1 MFELKKK
8 KCKLVFQNA
17 FVFSIWKNHLREI
30 IYFMLCVL
38 KWEAENTDLLRSWGL
53 ERVGTEE
60 EETIPS
66 KKNSEE
72 FCCIPKH
79 RNYSCRYPQK
89 DAFQGIDKVN
99 LGLFFFFFLRGG
111 GCLSEVYLNGSIVLW
126 WCERKVK
133 DRNAEHMGPNSAHTS
148 LPISGMMPIT
158 VLYKLQAT
166 ILMLKTQKSKREGK

>member
-72 FCCIPKH
+72 FGASLSTETIAVGTH
-79 RNYSCRYPQK
+79 RKMHSRAWTKSIWVC
-89 DAFQGIDKVN
+89 
-99 LGLFFFFFLRGG
+99 FFFFWRGG

>member
-1 MFELKKK
+1 MDGLLFIKCLNLKKK

-17 FVFSIWKNHLREI
+17 FVFSVWKNHLREI

-72 FCCIPKH
+72 FCASLTTETIAVGTH
-79 RNYSCRYPQK
+79 RKMHSR
-89 DAFQGIDKVN
+89 A
-99 LGLFFFFFLRGG
+99 
-111 GCLSEVYLNGSIVLW
+111 
-126 WCERKVK
+126 
-133 DRNAEHMGPNSAHTS
+133 
-148 LPISGMMPIT
+148 
-158 VLYKLQAT
+158 
-166 ILMLKTQKSKREGK
+166 